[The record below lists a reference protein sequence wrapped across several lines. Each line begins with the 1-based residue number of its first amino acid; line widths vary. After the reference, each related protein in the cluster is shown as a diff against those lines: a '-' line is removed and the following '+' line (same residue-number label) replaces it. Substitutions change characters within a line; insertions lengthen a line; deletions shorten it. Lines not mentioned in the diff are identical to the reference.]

1 MHHQWL
7 PDRVSIEKENG
18 PSEKVLATL
27 KSMGHTITAGG
38 RQGDAHSIWV
48 APDGAVY
55 GINEKRTPDGKA
67 SVPQLTA
74 AASGR

>member
-7 PDRVSIEKENG
+7 PDRVSVEPNGATDETIEALRK
-18 PSEKVLATL
+18 
-27 KSMGHTITAGG
+27 MGHDISRGG

-55 GINEKRTPDGKA
+55 GIPDNRTADSKA
-67 SVPQLTA
+67 SVPP
-74 AASGR
+74 GRTSIR